1 LFDES
6 VGAIAAIF
14 LALTFLH
21 VRDSHYAT
29 TDVPMTFFVM
39 CAMLAIVRLHQDRRA
54 THAWAAALF
63 AGLATGTKYNAALL
77 AIPMTV
83 VELLYVWPR
92 RNAWRTLAR
101 STYLPLMAV
110 VMIGTF
116 LATSPYLL
124 IDHDKAL
131 QDFRALQASMSVG
144 MTPPELLG
152 SGWIYHFRFSLVH
165 GMGWPLL
172 VASIAGIPL
181 MARRNPVARCCSF
194 RFPVA
199 YYIVAGASANVF
211 VRYMIPVLPF
221 LCLFAATFVDAAP
234 RCGSARVERPQNRS
248 SPARLPPRY
257 WRRRRGASCN
267 SIGSSARETAASW
280 PPTGCRKTSRA
291 DLELSPPA
299 IMYGIPPLEDRINPK
314 VPAARVTTIAGTT
327 SSRRRK
333 PFEDRTGLDHRAAL
347 GAALQPHSAAVC
359 STCCRASTVWST
371 SYARWTSRR
380 PATSMTSRT
389 RSICRTAGSG
399 TCGGRARTW
408 RSTSG
413 NRSSR
418 DAAAIAALLARG
430 ADHELGVGPIC
441 LMRGDVHLARA
452 QARRA
457 LVVADHVAMRLAVG
471 AK

>member
-6 VGAIAAIF
+6 VGAIAAFF

-29 TDVPMTFFVM
+29 TDVPMTFFVT

-92 RNAWRTLAR
+92 RNAWRTVAR

-152 SGWIYHFRFSLVH
+152 AGWIYHFRFSLVH

-181 MARRNPVARCCSF
+181 MARRNPVAALLLVS
-194 RFPVA
+194 FPVA

-221 LCLFAATFVDAAP
+221 LCLFAATFVDAAAAAIARAVNVRKP
-234 RCGSARVERPQNRS
+234 IVAGAAAAAILAPSAWSVVQFDRIVGEKDSRVVAADWVQENVP
-248 SPARLPPRY
+248 
-257 WRRRRGASCN
+257 RGAS
-267 SIGSSARETAASW
+267 IFT
-280 PPTGCRKTSRA
+280 TGN
-291 DLELSPPA
+291 L
-299 IMYGIPPLEDRINPK
+299 YGHPPLEDRINPK
-314 VPAARVTTIAGTT
+314 YRLLGFDYRGNNFIEG
-327 SSRRRK
+327 RK
-333 PFEDRTGLDHRAAL
+333 PFEGSPDWIIVQRSALPYSHIPQRVLDLLPGEYRLVHVVRAMGLDTPGNVYDVQDAFYL
-347 GAALQPHSAAVC
+347 PYGGFKDV
-359 STCCRASTVWST
+359 
-371 SYARWTSRR
+371 RR
-380 PATSMTSRT
+380 P
-389 RSICRTAGSG
+389 
-399 TCGGRARTW
+399 
-408 RSTSG
+408 
-413 NRSSR
+413 
-418 DAAAIAALLARG
+418 
-430 ADHELGVGPIC
+430 GPNLEIY
-441 LMRGDVHLARA
+441 
-452 QARRA
+452 RR
-457 LVVADHVAMRLAVG
+457 
-471 AK
+471 KPQ